1 MPNPSL
7 RRTVLRSIIAG
18 TVLIFFALVGWESL
32 YYGPYESKD
41 LRYQCWRLGLYPL
54 KIDGAL
60 ETMVVDPRRDTLVLG
75 KTQEQLLSKFGYVS
89 SVAEADNY
97 VKYCYENSQYRGETV
112 LLLRK
117 SHWMVVMTNGRAS
130 DLLFVK
136 GC

>member
-1 MPNPSL
+1 L
-7 RRTVLRSIIAG
+7 RFTIDGTLLVLLA
-18 TVLIFFALVGWESL
+18 VVGWESL

-41 LRYQCWRLGLYPL
+41 LRYRCWRLGLYPL
-54 KIDGAL
+54 KIEGAL

-75 KTQEQLLSKFGYVS
+75 KTQKQLVSKFGYVS
-89 SVAEADNY
+89 SIADADNY
-97 VKYCYENSQYRGETV
+97 AKYCYENSQYRRTTV

-136 GC
+136 DC